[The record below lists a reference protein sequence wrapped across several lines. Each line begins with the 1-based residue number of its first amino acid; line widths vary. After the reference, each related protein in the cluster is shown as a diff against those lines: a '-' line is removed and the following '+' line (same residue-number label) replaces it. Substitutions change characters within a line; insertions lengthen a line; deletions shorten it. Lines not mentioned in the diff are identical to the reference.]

1 MQSERG
7 KEMEKAGQS
16 GVKCFAGSL
25 ARRLEY
31 RSLSCVRLITTLSL
45 NFTSRTT
52 RLGPANNGSRQ
63 PATGS
68 SSSTRWLT
76 FVAAAAAAAT
86 AAHQQQQ
93 QLQQQSDIHTLILA
107 CCISQIAGVIVSHL
121 HCTAKMLQKVI
132 CLENS

>member
-1 MQSERG
+1 VVANRWQISKPAVRLSA
-7 KEMEKAGQS
+7 KVADS
-16 GVKCFAGSL
+16 
-25 ARRLEY
+25 ARFPQPDA
-31 RSLSCVRLITTLSL
+31 SLSCVRLITTLSL

-76 FVAAAAAAAT
+76 FVATAATAT

>member
-1 MQSERG
+1 VVANRWQITKPAVRLSA
-7 KEMEKAGQS
+7 KVADS
-16 GVKCFAGSL
+16 
-25 ARRLEY
+25 ARFPQPDA
-31 RSLSCVRLITTLSL
+31 SLSCVRLITTLSL

-76 FVAAAAAAAT
+76 FVATAATAT

>member
-1 MQSERG
+1 VVANRWQISKPAVRLSA
-7 KEMEKAGQS
+7 KVADS
-16 GVKCFAGSL
+16 
-25 ARRLEY
+25 ARFPQPDA
-31 RSLSCVRLITTLSL
+31 SLSCVRLITTLSL

-76 FVAAAAAAAT
+76 FVAAAAATAT

>member
-1 MQSERG
+1 VVANRWQISKPAVRLSA
-7 KEMEKAGQS
+7 KVADS
-16 GVKCFAGSL
+16 
-25 ARRLEY
+25 ARFPQPDA
-31 RSLSCVRLITTLSL
+31 SLSCVRLITTLSL
-45 NFTSRTT
+45 NFSSRTT

-76 FVAAAAAAAT
+76 FVAAASAT
-86 AAHQQQQ
+86 AAHQQ

>member
-1 MQSERG
+1 VVANRWQISKPAVRLSA
-7 KEMEKAGQS
+7 KVADS
-16 GVKCFAGSL
+16 
-25 ARRLEY
+25 ARFPQPDA
-31 RSLSCVRLITTLSL
+31 SLSCVRLITTLSL
-45 NFTSRTT
+45 NFSSRTT

>member
-1 MQSERG
+1 VVANRWQISKPAVRLSA
-7 KEMEKAGQS
+7 KVADS
-16 GVKCFAGSL
+16 
-25 ARRLEY
+25 ARFPQPDA
-31 RSLSCVRLITTLSL
+31 SLSCVRLITTLSL

-76 FVAAAAAAAT
+76 FVATAATAT

-132 CLENS
+132 CLESS